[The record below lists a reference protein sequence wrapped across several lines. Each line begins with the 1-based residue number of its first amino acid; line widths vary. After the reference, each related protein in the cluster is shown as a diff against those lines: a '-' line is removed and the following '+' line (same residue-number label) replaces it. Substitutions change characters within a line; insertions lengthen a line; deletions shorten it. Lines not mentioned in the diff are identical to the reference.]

1 MCDYSLEHQVSR
13 DAVAGDRLVTT
24 AFPGSTTVGF
34 AGAGMPNL
42 AVCLKPGT
50 EIAFAAP
57 VAFAGLFRFLLQASA
72 HDCRTARIRHVNAN
86 NPLVHHDALE
96 FANGHVVL
104 LTHLQ
109 PGQRAV
115 VIQLPAG
122 AEAPT
127 RAFDL
132 A

>member
-1 MCDYSLEHQVSR
+1 MCDYSLEHQASR
-13 DAVAGDRLVTT
+13 EAVAGDRLVTT
-24 AFPGSTTVGF
+24 IFPGSTTLAF
-34 AGAGMPNL
+34 AGEGMPEL

-57 VAFAGLFRFLLQASA
+57 VTFAGLFRFLLQAHA
-72 HDCRTARIRHVNAN
+72 HDCRTARVRHVNAS

-104 LTHLQ
+104 LAHLQ
-109 PGQRAV
+109 PGQTAV
-115 VIQLPAG
+115 VIQLPNG
-122 AEAPT
+122 MEAPM
-127 RAFDL
+127 RAFDF